1 MAWTPMSPL
10 ERASIESQVILKVA
24 VELAVAEIGN
34 EPDGVAVTMAIENA
48 RALAKELPNIKNILV
63 NLTEVNLRDGHEIAI
78 APEGPAYAPN
88 VTASAVPEATAAIQ
102 EAFPGAVVVVGGSV
116 GTPSGRTDGL
126 PSRYVDD
133 QEYIQVLAIWN
144 AEQTG
149 GVQFASQQS
158 MFLCN
163 QAIRKLFAD
172 GQRNF
177 PNNYWAEAL
186 QGEPIPITKNGKC
199 GLGDFKIKKAT
210 CVNADG
216 IPYLGAGDGNHPLA
230 NKSGYFAALV
240 KLKNGFGWKDRPDPI
255 DPHNWLSQV
264 SA

>member
-10 ERASIESQVILKVA
+10 ERASIESQVILKAA

-48 RALAKELPNIKNILV
+48 RALAKELPNIKNSLV
-63 NLTEVNLRDGHEIAI
+63 NLAEGHEVAV
-78 APEGPAYAPN
+78 APGQDVSA
-88 VTASAVPEATAAIQ
+88 TAVPEATAVIQ
-102 EAFPGAVVVVGGSV
+102 SAFPGAAVV
-116 GTPSGRTDGL
+116 TTSGRTDGL

-133 QEYIQVLAIWN
+133 EEYIQVLAIWN

-177 PNNYWAEAL
+177 PSDYWAEAL
-186 QGEPIPITKNGKC
+186 QGEPIPVTKNGKC
-199 GLGDFKIKKAT
+199 GLGDFKVKKAT
-210 CVNADG
+210 CINADG

-240 KLKNGFGWKDRPDPI
+240 KLKSGFGWKDRPDPI

>member
-10 ERASIESQVILKVA
+10 ERASIESQVILKAA

-34 EPDGVAVTMAIENA
+34 EPDGVAVTMAIETA
-48 RALAKELPNIKNILV
+48 RALAKELPNIKNSLV
-63 NLTEVNLRDGHEIAI
+63 NLAEGHEVAV
-78 APEGPAYAPN
+78 APGQDVSA
-88 VTASAVPEATAAIQ
+88 TAVPEATAVIQ
-102 EAFPGAVVVVGGSV
+102 SAFPGAAVV
-116 GTPSGRTDGL
+116 TTSGRTDGL

-133 QEYIQVLAIWN
+133 EEYIQVLAIWN

-177 PNNYWAEAL
+177 PSDYWAEAL
-186 QGEPIPITKNGKC
+186 QGEPIPVTKNGKC
-199 GLGDFKIKKAT
+199 GLGDFKVKKAT
-210 CVNADG
+210 CINADG

-240 KLKNGFGWKDRPDPI
+240 KLKSGFGWKDRPDPI

>member
-63 NLTEVNLRDGHEIAI
+63 NLVEGHEIAV
-78 APEGPAYAPN
+78 APEGPAYAPE
-88 VTASAVPEATAAIQ
+88 VSASAVPEATAAVQ
-102 EAFPGAVVVVGGSV
+102 NVFPGATAVA
-116 GTPSGRTDGL
+116 TSGRTDGM

-133 QEYIQVLAIWN
+133 EEYVQVLAIWN

-177 PNNYWAEAL
+177 PSDYWAEAL
-186 QGEPIPITKNGKC
+186 QGEPIPVTKNGKC
-199 GLGDFKIKKAT
+199 GLGDFKVKKAT
-210 CVNADG
+210 CINADG

-240 KLKNGFGWKDRPDPI
+240 KLKSGFGWKDRPDPI

>member
-10 ERASIESQVILKVA
+10 ERASIEAQVILKAA

-48 RALAKELPNIKNILV
+48 RALAKELPHLKDSLVGVSIL
-63 NLTEVNLRDGHEIAI
+63 NPAEGQG
-78 APEGPAYAPN
+78 APIVVAPGQD
-88 VTASAVPEATAAIQ
+88 VTASAVPELTAAVASVQ
-102 EAFPGAVVVVGGSV
+102 NAFPGATTAATTPGGFA
-116 GTPSGRTDGL
+116 GRTDGMT
-126 PSRYVDD
+126 SKYVDD
-133 QEYIQVLAIWN
+133 EEYVQILAIWN
-144 AEQTG
+144 AERVA

-172 GQRNF
+172 GKRNF
-177 PNNYWAEAL
+177 PDNYWAEAL
-186 QGEPIPITKNGKC
+186 QGQAIPVTKNGKC
-199 GLGDFKIKKAT
+199 GLGDFKVKKAT
-210 CVNADG
+210 SMGNDG
-216 IPYLGAGDGNHPLA
+216 IPFLGAGDGNHPLA

-240 KLKNGFGWKDRPDPI
+240 KLKAGFGWNDRPDPI

>member
-10 ERASIESQVILKVA
+10 ERASIEAQVILKAA

-48 RALAKELPNIKNILV
+48 RALAKELPNLKDSLV
-63 NLTEVNLRDGHEIAI
+63 NLEGGPVIAI
-78 APEGPAYAPN
+78 APGQD
-88 VTASAVPEATAAIQ
+88 VTPSAVPEMTAAVATVQ
-102 EAFPGAVVVVGGSV
+102 NVFPGATTAAT
-116 GTPSGRTDGL
+116 TPGVTSGRTDGMT
-126 PSRYVDD
+126 SKYVDD
-133 QEYIQVLAIWN
+133 EEYVQVLAIWN
-144 AEQTG
+144 AERNA

-172 GQRNF
+172 GQRTF
-177 PNNYWAEAL
+177 PANYWAEAL
-186 QGEPIPITKNGKC
+186 QGQPIPVTKNGKC
-199 GLGDFKIKKAT
+199 GLGDFKVKKAT
-210 CVNADG
+210 SVGNDG
-216 IPYLGAGDGNHPLA
+216 IPFLGAGEGNHPLA
-230 NKSGYFAALV
+230 NRSGYFAALV
-240 KLKNGFGWKDRPDPI
+240 KLKAGFGWGDRPDPI

>member
-63 NLTEVNLRDGHEIAI
+63 NLAEGHEIAV
-78 APEGPAYAPN
+78 APEGPAYAPE
-88 VTASAVPEATAAIQ
+88 VSASAVPEATAAVQ
-102 EAFPGAVVVVGGSV
+102 NVFPGATAVA
-116 GTPSGRTDGL
+116 TSGRTDGM

-133 QEYIQVLAIWN
+133 EEYVQVLAIWN

-199 GLGDFKIKKAT
+199 GLGDFKVKKAT
-210 CVNADG
+210 CINADG

-240 KLKNGFGWKDRPDPI
+240 KLKSGFGWKDRPDPI

>member
-10 ERASIESQVILKVA
+10 ERASIESQVILKAA

-48 RALAKELPNIKNILV
+48 RALAKELPNIKNSLV
-63 NLTEVNLRDGHEIAI
+63 NLAEGHEVAV
-78 APEGPAYAPN
+78 APGQDVSA
-88 VTASAVPEATAAIQ
+88 TAVPEATAVIQ
-102 EAFPGAVVVVGGSV
+102 SAFPGAAVV
-116 GTPSGRTDGL
+116 TTSGRTDGL

-133 QEYIQVLAIWN
+133 EEYIQVLAIWN

-177 PNNYWAEAL
+177 PGNYWAEAL
-186 QGEPIPITKNGKC
+186 QGEPIPVTKNGKC

-216 IPYLGAGDGNHPLA
+216 IPYLGAGEGNHPLA